1 MSAPILLPKTLNL
14 KLESLNTQTMR
25 EQKSTAFVPKPQ
37 HLNPYTGKISK
48 ALNS

>member
-14 KLESLNTQTMR
+14 KLESLNTQTLR
-25 EQKSTAFVPKPQ
+25 KQKSTAFVPKPED
-37 HLNPYTGKISK
+37 LNPYTSKIPE